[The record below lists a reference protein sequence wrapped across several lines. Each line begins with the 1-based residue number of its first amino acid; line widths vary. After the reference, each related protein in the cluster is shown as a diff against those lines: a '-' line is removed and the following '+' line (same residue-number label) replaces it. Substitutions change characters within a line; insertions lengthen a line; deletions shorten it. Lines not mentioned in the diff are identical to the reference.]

1 MFVSLFCREEFRIKN
16 IPGGFINEASRVMGV
31 LATCRALGDF
41 RLNPY
46 VSCRPD
52 MNKIVM
58 DAAAGRLLI
67 LAWYVPHPMDQNVSS
82 QDQ

>member
-1 MFVSLFCREEFRIKN
+1 LIPTHPWHREEFRIKN
-16 IPGGFINEASRVMGV
+16 IPGGFINEACRVMGV

-52 MNKIVM
+52 MNKIM
-58 DAAAGRLLI
+58 TANGRLMI
-67 LAWYVPHPMDQNVSS
+67 LAWYAVLLPADG
-82 QDQ
+82 

>member
-1 MFVSLFCREEFRIKN
+1 
-16 IPGGFINEASRVMGV
+16 MGV

-52 MNKIVM
+52 MNKVLLEK
-58 DAAAGRLLI
+58 AAGQVLI
-67 LAWYVPHPMDQNVSS
+67 LAWYVRFKFRR
-82 QDQ
+82 